1 MNYQLLIKRVKDYID
16 QFYANHTNPKIV
28 YHNSEHTKAVVN
40 AATQISNHYQLSDH
54 DFFVTVTAAYF
65 HDLGYYVAE
74 AKGHEQRSA
83 ELAQEFLTQLEVDE
97 ATINQVKGCILAT
110 KIPQQPQNLLE
121 QIVCDA
127 DLFHF
132 GTDEFG
138 ERNKLMRKE
147 TEITKDITIDKND
160 WRKST
165 ITFLE
170 SHHFNT
176 DYAKLLLDKTKSENL
191 EKLLKKSEEKEKTT
205 NTVAVTDNPVE
216 KPAKEKEEHK
226 KKDKKTPVKTDRGIE
241 TMFRISSTNHQRLSD
256 MADNKA
262 HLLLT
267 VNSIIISVLLS
278 MLLRKL
284 DEYPHLTIPAFLLV
298 ATSVITMVFAILATR
313 PTIPSGRFTR
323 EAIEEKNVNLLFFGN
338 FYKMSLEEYAWGMR
352 QVMDDYE
359 FLYGSL
365 IRDVYAQGVVL
376 GKKYKLLRKGYN
388 IFMFGIIVSVIAFLI
403 AVITYKE
410 A

>member
-74 AKGHEQRSA
+74 AKGHESRSA

-226 KKDKKTPVKTDRGIE
+226 KKDKKTPVKTDRGVE

>member
-65 HDLGYYVAE
+65 HDLGYFVAE

-226 KKDKKTPVKTDRGIE
+226 KKDKKTPVKTDRGVE

>member
-74 AKGHEQRSA
+74 AKGHESRSA

>member
-1 MNYQLLIKRVKDYID
+1 MNYQLLIQRVKDYID

-74 AKGHEQRSA
+74 AKGHESRSA

-226 KKDKKTPVKTDRGIE
+226 KKDKKTPVKTDRGVE